1 MDDFPSRLARIH
13 DAIALGAQKAG
24 RDPAQIEL
32 LAVSKTQLAE
42 VIQEAMRAGIFHF
55 GENKVQ
61 EARGKIQEL
70 GGRGV
75 WHLIGHLQSN
85 KAKDAVRLFDSI
97 DSVDRADLAGEI
109 DHRADMLG
117 KIQNV
122 LLQVNITGESTKFG
136 CAPDAARALAE
147 AINIMPRLCLRGL
160 MTIAPYSPEPEKSR
174 AHFAGLRR
182 LRDQIETGTGLRLPV
197 LSMGMSGDFAVAIEE
212 GSTCVR
218 IGTALFGERLKLKQ
232 RHPEDPS
239 FTEST

>member
-1 MDDFPSRLARIH
+1 MDDFASRFAKINN
-13 DAIALGAQKAG
+13 AIALAAKKAR
-24 RDPAQIEL
+24 RDPSEIQL
-32 LAVSKTQLAE
+32 LAVSKTQPAE
-42 VIQEAMRAGIFHF
+42 AIQEAIRVGITHF

-61 EARGKIQEL
+61 EARGKIDEL
-70 GGRGV
+70 SRGV

-85 KAKDAVRLFDSI
+85 KAKEAVRLFDSI
-97 DSVDRADLAGEI
+97 ESVDRADLAQEI
-109 DHRADMLG
+109 NHRAEDLG
-117 KIQNV
+117 KIQSV
-122 LLQVNITGESTKFG
+122 LLQVNIAGESTKFG

-147 AINIMPRLCLRGL
+147 VINNLPRIGLQGL

-174 AHFAGLRR
+174 PHFAGLRE
-182 LRDQIETGTGLRLPV
+182 LRDRVEADTGLRLPV

-232 RHPEDPS
+232 RRPEDPS

>member
-1 MDDFPSRLARIH
+1 MDDFASRFAKINN
-13 DAIALGAQKAG
+13 AIALAAKKAR
-24 RDPAQIEL
+24 RDPSEIQL
-32 LAVSKTQLAE
+32 LAVSKTQPAE
-42 VIQEAMRAGIFHF
+42 AIQEAIRVGITHF

-61 EARGKIQEL
+61 EARGKIDEL
-70 GGRGV
+70 GRGV

-85 KAKDAVRLFDSI
+85 KAKEAVRLFDSI
-97 DSVDRADLAGEI
+97 ESVDRADLAQEI
-109 DHRADMLG
+109 NHRAEDLG
-117 KIQNV
+117 KIQSV
-122 LLQVNITGESTKFG
+122 LLQVNIAGESTKFG

-147 AINIMPRLCLRGL
+147 VINNLPQLGLQGL

-174 AHFAGLRR
+174 PHFAGLRE
-182 LRDQIETGTGLRLPV
+182 LRDRVEADTGLRLPV

-232 RHPEDPS
+232 RRPEDPS

>member
-13 DAIALGAQKAG
+13 DAIASAAQKAG
-24 RDPAQIEL
+24 RDPAEIEL
-32 LAVSKTQLAE
+32 LAVSKTQPAE
-42 VIQEAMRAGIFHF
+42 AINEAMRAGITHF

-61 EARGKIQEL
+61 EAQGKIEEL
-70 GGRGV
+70 GRGV

-97 DSVDRADLAGEI
+97 DSVDRADLASEI
-109 DHRADMLG
+109 NHRADALG

-122 LLQVNITGESTKFG
+122 LLQVNIAGESTKFG

-147 AINIMPRLCLRGL
+147 VMNALPRLCLRGL
-160 MTIAPYSPEPEKSR
+160 MTIAPYSPDPEKSR
-174 AHFAGLRR
+174 PHFAGLRE
-182 LRDQIETGTGLRLPV
+182 LRDKIEADTGLRLPV
-197 LSMGMSGDFAVAIEE
+197 LSMGMSGDFAGAIAE

-232 RHPEDPS
+232 RRPEDPS